1 MFHSKKEKP
10 KQQQQKNFHYFLLS
24 LTADENS
31 CSINPFL
38 G

>member
-1 MFHSKKEKP
+1 MFHSKKEKT
-10 KQQQQKNFHYFLLS
+10 KQQQKNFHYFLLS

>member
-1 MFHSKKEKP
+1 MFHPKKE
-10 KQQQQKNFHYFLLS
+10 KQQQQKNSHYFLLS
-24 LTADENS
+24 LTADGNS